1 MRRVLLLFFTGVL
14 FACFLSGC
22 TLPSD
27 GHKEVSDGVSSVS
40 VAETRDG
47 ATDGTIADNKEA
59 NSTATNDSTTAN
71 TTADGTTVS
80 TSTDKT
86 EILSASTAAAETD
99 VVTNASTVTDNMET
113 TNSDLNDLRKTIAQ
127 NGGAV
132 GVAFVGYVKNES
144 TEMNLRTY
152 LTDSEIG
159 KTYSFLTDA
168 PLFMTEGQELYAIV
182 PVNDKGKI
190 TVYASE
196 LTDNGE
202 YSDNKNNPLYAGEPG
217 QVILLR
223 CNLSEIYCNVLV
235 TATDGGGAVEF
246 RPAVSL
252 RDGHL
257 QECTGV
263 YDFSVYSD
271 DEGLQDDVMNAY
283 GLLLETDEV
292 KYRIDSGMTLQYTGQ
307 TQVIDGRTC
316 YVYALGTDHD
326 DQFVRE
332 FFYGVCGDFIYAYDA
347 VGDTWNRLGAG

>member
-1 MRRVLLLFFTGVL
+1 MRRVLLLFCTGVL
-14 FACFLSGC
+14 SACFLSGC

-27 GHKEVSDGVSSVS
+27 GHTEVADSVS
-40 VAETRDG
+40 VTETSGEATDST
-47 ATDGTIADNKEA
+47 AADNKVTDGT
-59 NSTATNDSTTAN
+59 TTNDSPTVN
-71 TTADGTTVS
+71 TTVDGTTGSMLTDNNETISASTSAAETDAITTVS
-80 TSTDKT
+80 TVTG
-86 EILSASTAAAETD
+86 SA
-99 VVTNASTVTDNMET
+99 ET
-113 TNSDLNDLRKTIAQ
+113 TNPALKDLRETIALS
-127 NGGAV
+127 GGAV
-132 GVAFVGYVKNES
+132 GVAFIGYVKSES
-144 TEMNLRTY
+144 TETTLRTY

-159 KTYSFLTDA
+159 KTYSFLRDA
-168 PLFMTEGQELYAIV
+168 PLFMTEGQEFYAIV
-182 PVNDKGKI
+182 PVDDKGRI
-190 TVYASE
+190 TVYASA

-202 YSDNKNNPLYAGEPG
+202 YADNKDKPLYTGEPG
-217 QVILLR
+217 EVILLR
-223 CNLSEIYCNVLV
+223 CNLSEIYSNVLV
-235 TATDGGGAVEF
+235 TAADGGGAVEF

-271 DEGLQDDVMNAY
+271 DEGLQDDVMNSY

-332 FFYGVCGDFIYAYDA
+332 FFYGVCGDFVYSYDA
-347 VGDTWNRLGAG
+347 VSDTWNRLGAG